1 MKKQI
6 IIDTVSSTYAMCDP
20 AYCDKIEKSEKEINL
35 ATNGIVMH
43 SGMKCEA
50 DKLRDAW
57 FNKDSLTNILNF
69 TNLGNKLRN
78 KYDSNI

>member
-50 DKLRDAW
+50 DKLREAW
-57 FNKDSLTNILNF
+57 FNKNSLTNIYSFYDLV
-69 TNLGNKLRN
+69 NKFRI
-78 KYDSNI
+78 K